1 MCLLEEKSKLQAMLE
16 KKEHIKQG
24 GGAKKIE
31 KQHASG
37 KLTAR
42 ERIDLLFDEGSFQE
56 YNIFMKHRCHDFGME
71 KIETPAEGVVTGY
84 GLINGRGAF
93 AFAHDFTVLGGA
105 MGEMQGMK
113 VKRIQELAMDAGVPI
128 IGLNDS
134 GGGRIQEGP
143 ATSYGAIFFNNVMA
157 SGVIPQISAIMGPCA
172 GGTVYSPALTDFI
185 FSVDKTS
192 RSFITGP
199 QVIKNVTGEVVDAET
214 LGGAKTHNTTSGV
227 SHFFCENDED
237 CIAKIKVLLSYLPSN
252 CREQP
257 PVYAC
262 HDDPNRRCE
271 MLNTLIPDSL
281 KKPYDMKQIIR
292 EIADDHEFFETQA
305 MYATNMVTGFIRMNG
320 RSVGVVANQPMAMAG
335 CIDINASDKAARFI
349 RTCDCF
355 NVPLLSIADVPGY
368 MPGVNQEFGGIIRHG
383 AKMLYAWA
391 EATVPKVVMAVGKV
405 VGGARPAMCSWELR
419 PDFIF
424 AWPTAQMVV
433 VGAES
438 AVDICRKH
446 ELKAAKEAGQDVD
459 ALRKQYIAEYEQEFM
474 NPYKAAEYGK
484 FEDIIEP
491 ALSRQVI
498 IRTLELFKDKQV
510 VLPARKHGNM
520 PV

>member
-1 MCLLEEKSKLQAMLE
+1 MEQKTKLQEMLE
-16 KKEHIKQG
+16 KKEKIKLG
-24 GGAKKIE
+24 GGQKKID
-31 KQHASG
+31 KQHSLG

-42 ERIDLLFDEGSFQE
+42 ERIDLLFDEGTFQE
-56 YNIFMKHRCHDFGME
+56 YNIFMKHRCHNFGME
-71 KIETPAEGVVTGY
+71 KVDTPAEGVVTGY
-84 GLINGRGAF
+84 GKINGRGAF

-113 VKRIQELAMDAGVPI
+113 VKRIQELALDAGVPL

-143 ATSYGAIFFNNVMA
+143 ATSYGAIFYNNVMA

-185 FSVDKTS
+185 FSVDKSS

-199 QVIKNVTGEVVDAET
+199 KVIKTVTGEEVDAET
-214 LGGAKTHNTTSGV
+214 LGGAYTHNTVSGV
-227 SHFFCENDED
+227 SHFFCDDDED
-237 CIAKIKVLLSYLPSN
+237 CINKIKVLLSFFPDN
-252 CREQP
+252 CRELP
-257 PVYAC
+257 PEFEC
-262 HDDPNRRCE
+262 TDDPNRRCE
-271 MLNTLIPDSL
+271 FLNDFIPDDL
-281 KKPYDMKQIIR
+281 KTAYDIRDIIE
-292 EIADDHEFFETQA
+292 EIADNHEFFETQA

-320 RSVGVVANQPMAMAG
+320 KSVGVVANQPKVKAG
-335 CIDINASDKAARFI
+335 CIDINGSDKAARFI

-355 NVPLLSIADVPGY
+355 NIPLLSIADVPGY
-368 MPGVNQEFGGIIRHG
+368 MPGKDQEFGGIIRHG
-383 AKMLYAWA
+383 AKMLYAWS

-405 VGGARPAMCSWELR
+405 VGGARPAMCSWELH

-433 VGAES
+433 VGAEG

-446 ELKAAKEAGQDVD
+446 ELKEAAERGEDV
-459 ALRKQYIAEYEQEFM
+459 AKLRAEFVEDYKREFH
-474 NPYKAAEYGK
+474 NPYKAAEFGK

-491 ALSRQVI
+491 ADSRKVI
-498 IRTLELFKDKQV
+498 IRTLELFKNKKV
-510 VLPARKHGNM
+510 NLPEKKHGNM